1 MLKYRFQINSNSI
14 KGGRI
19 IRCKGIESNFHYTR
33 VRFMQGWA
41 RVRHFSIHQKYVLQ
55 TQVFYI
61 CSILANKNIL
71 KSELQHWK
79 SRYQE
84 LIFMLCRSHLANIVF
99 LIDII
104 HSRECIDTEFL
115 LDTFTTPSLIPS
127 VSRTQFFSY
136 QRMLTTKISVKVN
149 ISIYCLV
156 PI

>member
-61 CSILANKNIL
+61 CSILANKNVL

-84 LIFMLCRSHLANIVF
+84 LIFMLCRSHFANIVF
-99 LIDII
+99 LIDN
-104 HSRECIDTEFL
+104 
-115 LDTFTTPSLIPS
+115 TF
-127 VSRTQFFSY
+127 
-136 QRMLTTKISVKVN
+136 QRMHRHRISSGY
-149 ISIYCLV
+149 IYDSIFNSKCVSDIVFQLSTNAHH
-156 PI
+156 